1 MFGLKNWSL
10 CLPVLLGLG
19 VTACE
24 GESGRPVYD
33 FPTKTIWELAQGE
46 GDLSTF
52 VTHGET
58 AGLPA
63 FLNATQATFTVMAP
77 SNSAFSGAAG
87 LDTSPEALN
96 ALLRFHILAGH
107 IDSALLKLGG
117 EFETITS
124 TTVRVEPDGATY
136 TVIDHLGNVA
146 KFTKTDIYGTNGVL
160 TIIDKVLEPPPAPAM
175 AVCGNNMM
183 EAGEACDDGNTADG
197 DGCSAMCM
205 TEMAMTGTLKETLT
219 TEGFTAVLAIIMGLP
234 VETTLEGTGP
244 FTVFAPNNAAI
255 NALGDTSGINAAVL
269 DNIVLHHIVAGTE
282 STMDLMDATTLT
294 SLANLPLAV
303 TANGGTVGGA
313 MLGAKTDL
321 EATNGVVHEV
331 TQAIIPPDALGY
343 VGGVMRLMQT
353 EAAATRAGAAVAML
367 DPSTLTGAA
376 PITFFA
382 PSNMAWTVAGI
393 TDISMVETATLANIL
408 LSHATAG
415 QVLLDDLEDGDM
427 LTMLNGS
434 TVDVAVAGDVITLSS
449 GMVNAVVT
457 RAESD
462 RRTLSGAVHVVEALL
477 DVDNTPN

>member
-1 MFGLKNWSL
+1 MIGMKNWGL

-19 VTACE
+19 VAGCE
-24 GESGRPVYD
+24 GEEGRPVYD
-33 FPTKTIWELAQGE
+33 FPTKTVWELATEQS
-46 GDLSTF
+46 DLSTF
-52 VTHGET
+52 VTHGT
-58 AGLPA
+58 AGGLPV
-63 FLNATQATFTVMAP
+63 FLNETQATFSVMAP
-77 SNSAFSGAAG
+77 SNAAFSAAAG
-87 LDTSPEALN
+87 LDTEPGALN
-96 ALLRFHILAGH
+96 ELLRFHILAGH
-107 IDSALLKLGG
+107 VDSALLKLGG
-117 EFETITS
+117 EFKTITS
-124 TTVRVEPDGATY
+124 TTVRIEPDGATY

-146 KFTKTDIYGTNGVL
+146 KFTTTDIYGTNGVL
-160 TIIDKVLEPPPAPAM
+160 LVIDKVLTPPPPPVEPA
-175 AVCGNNMM
+175 CGDGTVDM
-183 EAGEACDDGNTADG
+183 GEACDDGNVVDG

-205 TEMAMTGTLKETLT
+205 MEMPMPGTLAETLMD
-219 TEGFTAVLAIIMGLP
+219 EGFTGVLTAIMGTPLATDLGG
-234 VETTLEGTGP
+234 EGP

-255 NALGDTSGINAAVL
+255 TALGDISGVDDAVVE
-269 DNIVLHHIVAGTE
+269 NVLRHHVVAGEE
-282 STMDLMDATTLT
+282 SVMDLMDATSLT
-294 SLANLPLAV
+294 SLSNLPLAV

-313 MLGAKTDL
+313 MLGEKTDL

-331 TQAIIPPDALGY
+331 TSVIVPPDALGY
-343 VGGVMRLMQT
+343 VASVMRLDQT
-353 EAAATRAGAAVAML
+353 EAAATRAGAEVAML

-415 QVLLDDLEDGDM
+415 QVLLGDLEDMDT

-434 TVDVAVAGDVITLSS
+434 TVNVTVAGDVITLSS

>member
-46 GDLSTF
+46 GDLTTF

-58 AGLPA
+58 AGIA
-63 FLNATQATFTVMAP
+63 TFLNDTQATYTVMAP

-117 EFETITS
+117 EFRTITS
-124 TTVRVEPDGATY
+124 TSVRVEPDGATY

-160 TIIDKVLEPPPAPAM
+160 TIIDKVLEPPPEPVM

-205 TEMAMTGTLKETLT
+205 TEMGPGTLAETLMA
-219 TEGFTAVLAIIMGLP
+219 EGFTAVLGFIMGTPL
-234 VETTLEGTGP
+234 ETTLGGAGP

-255 NALGDTSGINAAVL
+255 NALGDTSGIDDAVL
-269 DNIVLHHIVAGTE
+269 ENIVLHHIVAGNE

-313 MLGAKTDL
+313 PLGDKTDL
-321 EATNGVVHEV
+321 EASNGVVHEV

-408 LSHATAG
+408 LAHATAG
-415 QVLLDDLEDGDM
+415 QVLLDDLDSGDT

-434 TVDVAVAGDVITLSS
+434 TVEVTVAGDVITLSS